1 MGRIP
6 SLLDFVDPSYA
17 RREQTS
23 SMASVFV
30 FNPFAEGHLARGKAF
45 TPVKHQAMLAADLA
59 NLPQY
64 LCEEQDVVLLP
75 RRPSASFLQSLSLA
89 GFRLPD
95 FVELRNGQIDPDSA
109 LCRGQF
115 GSLRPWA
122 WGPDSVELF
131 APLFSRTAGG
141 TRTAHGYFNERVAR
155 LYSKAWSACFL
166 RKVLSSWESKSGVA
180 GWLCPHLDTG
190 IAADTLDGALAAIAT
205 IRDRGHAR
213 VVVKEALGLAGS
225 NALRLWERELLPT
238 QRKWLE
244 HALNQGRQLVV
255 EPWLERALDFSV
267 QLEMEPGGLKPCG
280 YTGMLNDRRGQYLA
294 NWAEPGFARCLPAS
308 AAPLFHRRHE
318 VAEPVHA
325 LYESIRAL
333 LEGELRL
340 AGFLGPVSIDSF
352 VYRTREGDC
361 RLKPVVEINP
371 RYTMGR
377 VTVELMKHVQPGKS
391 GWFHLVNR
399 SQARRAG
406 FPDFPNYARALRERF
421 PLIIS
426 GDPPVIHQGALC
438 LSEPDRAQACLAA
451 FVVTASAEPPGPLG
465 PETPA
470 RGE

>member
-6 SLLDFVDPSYA
+6 ALLDFVDPRYA
-17 RREQTS
+17 RRQQTS

-30 FNPFAEGHLARGKAF
+30 FNPFAEGHLAGGKAF

-64 LCEEQDVVLLP
+64 LCGEQDVVLVP

-95 FVELRNGQIDPDSA
+95 FVEIRSGQIDPGSA
-109 LCRGQF
+109 LCRRQF

-141 TRTAHGYFNERVAR
+141 TRTAEGYFNERVAR

-180 GWLCPHLDTG
+180 GWLCSDLDAG
-190 IAADTLDGALAAIAT
+190 IAVDTLDGALAAIAS
-205 IRDRGHAR
+205 IRARGHSR

-267 QLEMEPGGLKPCG
+267 QLEMERRGLKLCG
-280 YTGMLNDRRGQYLA
+280 YTGMISDQRGQYLA
-294 NWAEPGFARCLPAS
+294 NWAEPDFARCLPAS
-308 AAPLFHRRHE
+308 AVPLLHRRQE
-318 VAEPVHA
+318 AESLHA
-325 LYESIRAL
+325 LYDGIRAL
-333 LEGELRL
+333 LEEELRL
-340 AGFLGPVSIDSF
+340 VGFLGPVSIDSF
-352 VYRTREGDC
+352 VYQAREGNC

-391 GWFHLVNR
+391 GWLHLVNR
-399 SQARRAG
+399 AQARRAG
-406 FPDFPNYARALRERF
+406 FPDFPNYARSLRERF
-421 PLIIS
+421 PLMFS
-426 GDPPVIHQGALC
+426 GNPPVIRQGALC
-438 LSEPDRAQACLAA
+438 LSEPDCAQACLAA
-451 FVVTASAEPPGPLG
+451 LVVTASAEPPGPLG
-465 PETPA
+465 PESLG
-470 RGE
+470 RRE